1 MSLFGKLKGT
11 PMNEAFEVDDRFC
24 IDQCADAAGWK
35 STPKNLRT
43 PTDYPSSLTTDSQKE
58 TWLKA
63 QEEAGKLK
71 CNRIF
76 QDRCQ
81 KNRDGTYKCDN
92 PGTNCVTEP
101 NVIDLANAELE
112 RRQTGTSVPDE
123 VPEEQLDK
131 VSRLVELN
139 NGITEKAGKVLDKAL
154 TLKEQNEQ
162 LRAKVAELEAELEA
176 ALTTAS

>member
-11 PMNEAFEVDDRFC
+11 PMNEAFEVDDRVC

-58 TWLKA
+58 TWLKE

-71 CNRIF
+71 CNKVF

-81 KNRDGTYKCDN
+81 KNRDGTYICDN
-92 PGTNCVTEP
+92 PGTNCVTES
-101 NVIDLANAELE
+101 NVKDQAAAMVESRNYG
-112 RRQTGTSVPDE
+112 GTSVPDE
-123 VPEEQLDK
+123 VPEAQLDK
-131 VSRLVELN
+131 LSKLVELN
-139 NGITEKAGKVLDKAL
+139 SGITEKAGNVLKKAL

-162 LRAKVAELEAELEA
+162 LLAKVAELEAA
-176 ALTTAS
+176 I